1 MTFSRRSLLAAGTSA
16 LFLSGVTL
24 GCARRP
30 AMLEIQ
36 NTAAGTLRDVTVPF
50 DPKRLAVLDFSVM
63 ENLQAWGLT
72 DRMVAA
78 VSPTTLTW
86 IKKPGDGVALVKS
99 LKSAETAPVKA
110 VNPDLIFISGR
121 IALAYDAFNSV
132 AATLVL
138 VPDYKKGAWASFKEN
153 ITTLARIFGK
163 ENEAAA
169 AVAGFQKRIDAIRA
183 KAAGERIAVMMCV
196 GGRAGLLPP
205 EGRCSLLTEALGF
218 TNVMPARTDAAP
230 KKGAAP
236 RKAPTAA
243 EIAAGNA
250 KTFAKL
256 KETNPD
262 RVFVLNKDLAVGA
275 KEPKLLEAITA
286 GQQDWA
292 GTAAVKAGRVT
303 ELTGPA
309 WYLGEGGVYSMDRML
324 TDVEKALG
332 L

>member
-30 AMLEIQ
+30 ATLKIQ
-36 NTAAGTLRDVTVPF
+36 NTVAGTLRDVTVPF

-121 IALAYDAFNSV
+121 IALAYDAFNTV

-153 ITTLARIFGK
+153 ITTLARHF
-163 ENEAAA
+163 
-169 AVAGFQKRIDAIRA
+169 R
-183 KAAGERIAVMMCV
+183 ER
-196 GGRAGLLPP
+196 
-205 EGRCSLLTEALGF
+205 
-218 TNVMPARTDAAP
+218 
-230 KKGAAP
+230 K
-236 RKAPTAA
+236 
-243 EIAAGNA
+243 
-250 KTFAKL
+250 
-256 KETNPD
+256 
-262 RVFVLNKDLAVGA
+262 
-275 KEPKLLEAITA
+275 
-286 GQQDWA
+286 
-292 GTAAVKAGRVT
+292 
-303 ELTGPA
+303 
-309 WYLGEGGVYSMDRML
+309 
-324 TDVEKALG
+324 
-332 L
+332 

>member
-121 IALAYDAFNSV
+121 IVLAYDAFNSV

-169 AVAGFQKRIDAIRA
+169 
-183 KAAGERIAVMMCV
+183 GERIAVMMCV

-218 TNVMPARTDAAP
+218 TNVMPARTGAAP
-230 KKGAAP
+230 TKGAAP

-286 GQQDWA
+286 GQKDWA

-324 TDVEKALG
+324 TNVEKALG

>member
-1 MTFSRRSLLAAGTSA
+1 M
-16 LFLSGVTL
+16 
-24 GCARRP
+24 
-30 AMLEIQ
+30 
-36 NTAAGTLRDVTVPF
+36 
-50 DPKRLAVLDFSVM
+50 
-63 ENLQAWGLT
+63 
-72 DRMVAA
+72 
-78 VSPTTLTW
+78 
-86 IKKPGDGVALVKS
+86 ALVKS

-121 IALAYDAFNSV
+121 IALAYDAFNTV

-218 TNVMPARTDAAP
+218 TNVMPPRTGAAP
-230 KKGAAP
+230 TKGAAP

-243 EIAAGNA
+243 EITAGNA

-286 GQQDWA
+286 GQKDWA

>member
-1 MTFSRRSLLAAGTSA
+1 
-16 LFLSGVTL
+16 
-24 GCARRP
+24 
-30 AMLEIQ
+30 
-36 NTAAGTLRDVTVPF
+36 
-50 DPKRLAVLDFSVM
+50 
-63 ENLQAWGLT
+63 
-72 DRMVAA
+72 
-78 VSPTTLTW
+78 
-86 IKKPGDGVALVKS
+86 
-99 LKSAETAPVKA
+99 
-110 VNPDLIFISGR
+110 
-121 IALAYDAFNSV
+121 
-132 AATLVL
+132 
-138 VPDYKKGAWASFKEN
+138 
-153 ITTLARIFGK
+153 
-163 ENEAAA
+163 
-169 AVAGFQKRIDAIRA
+169 
-183 KAAGERIAVMMCV
+183 MMCV

-218 TNVMPARTDAAP
+218 TNVMPARTGAAP
-230 KKGAAP
+230 TKGAAP

-286 GQQDWA
+286 GQKDWA

>member
-1 MTFSRRSLLAAGTSA
+1 
-16 LFLSGVTL
+16 
-24 GCARRP
+24 
-30 AMLEIQ
+30 
-36 NTAAGTLRDVTVPF
+36 
-50 DPKRLAVLDFSVM
+50 
-63 ENLQAWGLT
+63 
-72 DRMVAA
+72 
-78 VSPTTLTW
+78 
-86 IKKPGDGVALVKS
+86 
-99 LKSAETAPVKA
+99 
-110 VNPDLIFISGR
+110 
-121 IALAYDAFNSV
+121 
-132 AATLVL
+132 
-138 VPDYKKGAWASFKEN
+138 
-153 ITTLARIFGK
+153 
-163 ENEAAA
+163 
-169 AVAGFQKRIDAIRA
+169 
-183 KAAGERIAVMMCV
+183 
-196 GGRAGLLPP
+196 
-205 EGRCSLLTEALGF
+205 
-218 TNVMPARTDAAP
+218 MPARTDAAP

-243 EIAAGNA
+243 EITAGNA

-309 WYLGEGGVYSMDRML
+309 WYLAEGGVYSMDRML

>member
-1 MTFSRRSLLAAGTSA
+1 
-16 LFLSGVTL
+16 
-24 GCARRP
+24 
-30 AMLEIQ
+30 
-36 NTAAGTLRDVTVPF
+36 
-50 DPKRLAVLDFSVM
+50 
-63 ENLQAWGLT
+63 
-72 DRMVAA
+72 
-78 VSPTTLTW
+78 
-86 IKKPGDGVALVKS
+86 
-99 LKSAETAPVKA
+99 
-110 VNPDLIFISGR
+110 
-121 IALAYDAFNSV
+121 
-132 AATLVL
+132 
-138 VPDYKKGAWASFKEN
+138 
-153 ITTLARIFGK
+153 
-163 ENEAAA
+163 
-169 AVAGFQKRIDAIRA
+169 
-183 KAAGERIAVMMCV
+183 
-196 GGRAGLLPP
+196 
-205 EGRCSLLTEALGF
+205 
-218 TNVMPARTDAAP
+218 MPARTGAAP
-230 KKGAAP
+230 TKGAAP

-286 GQQDWA
+286 GA